1 MSVVQTAYNYL
12 GTPYVWGG
20 TSPSGF
26 DCSGLVQYSYSQNG
40 ISVPRTSE
48 QQYAYTANSRIT
60 DKSQLLPGDMVF
72 FNTSGTASHVGI
84 YIGNNQFIHAPSP
97 GKVVR
102 INNLDEKYYNDHF
115 AGGGRVDGSTS
126 GAITTGGGGSEG
138 DALNFFGKIVAFL
151 ACILLAVVAVVLFA
165 KAFDIPTSKG
175 DLIKKAVGGGG
186 SKKTTATTDTTTDTS
201 TAEEV
206 EEDIPTVVGEV
217 VEPVTDMAYMI
228 DDKIS
233 EVTDLVLY

>member
-48 QQYAYTANSRIT
+48 QQYAYTANSRIN
-60 DKSQLLPGDMVF
+60 DKSQLQPGDLVF
-72 FNTSGTASHVGI
+72 FNTTGTASHVGI
-84 YIGNNQFIHAPSP
+84 YIGNSQFIHSPRP
-97 GKVVR
+97 GKVVT
-102 INNLDEKYYNDHF
+102 INSLDESYYNDHF
-115 AGGGRVDGSTS
+115 AGGGRVDGATS
-126 GAITTGGGGSEG
+126 GAITVGNSS
-138 DALNFFGKIVAFL
+138 DSALNFFGKIVAFL

-217 VEPVTDMAYMI
+217 VEPVTDVAYMI

>member
-20 TSPSGF
+20 ESPSGF

-48 QQYAYTANSRIT
+48 QQYAYTANSRIM
-60 DKSQLLPGDMVF
+60 DKSQLRPGDMVF

-84 YIGNNQFIHAPSP
+84 YIGNNQFIHAPRP

-115 AGGGRVDGSTS
+115 AGGGRVDGATS
-126 GAITTGGGGSEG
+126 GAITAGGGTSEG

-165 KAFDIPTSKG
+165 KAFDIPTSTD
-175 DLIKKAVGGGG
+175 DLIKKAVGSR
-186 SKKTTATTDTTTDTS
+186 SKKTTTTTTTPDTS
-201 TAEEV
+201 EEIT
-206 EEDIPTVVGEV
+206 EDIPTVVGEV
-217 VEPVTDMAYMI
+217 VEPVKDTAYMI
-228 DDKIS
+228 DDKV
-233 EVTDLVLY
+233 EKVKDLVLY